1 MVVHKGQG
9 GKRRRWRGGAAWVGG
24 ETQGRGTSARSKGSW
39 LTGTRDSGPGRGP
52 LLLPQHWLRQMVFSS
67 RIVLLECFRADLWL
81 GSSPAAYHAGHPKP
95 RFLSSRPFFLSAL
108 CRRRSEGA
116 QCRPVGA
123 RSAGIPPAGEWR
135 GQGELRGHLPGKRR
149 HSLWGSASLAPPCS
163 SHQVSQ

>member
-9 GKRRRWRGGAAWVGG
+9 GKRRGRGGGCGVGG
-24 ETQGRGTSARSKGSW
+24 RGDPGQGHFCKVKGE
-39 LTGTRDSGPGRGP
+39 LTNGTRDSGPGRGP

-116 QCRPVGA
+116 QCRHAGA
-123 RSAGIPPAGEWR
+123 RSAGILPAGEWR
-135 GQGELRGHLPGKRR
+135 GQGELRGHLPGKRC
-149 HSLWGSASLAPPCS
+149 HSLWGSASLALCS
-163 SHQVSQ
+163 SHQVSR